1 MKNGI
6 QVKDQGPSQISDSQ
20 YVKFLEKR
28 VNETTAESKRYLEKY
43 ADLRVFAYNQIES
56 LLRKH

>member
-43 ADLRVFAYNQIES
+43 ADLRVFAYN
-56 LLRKH
+56 